1 MMNPLISIIL
11 LVVAVVSPI
20 TIFILKL
27 QDLPRGV
34 FHIRRA
40 FMTALALGLCSWYFS
55 MWAVF
60 TLPFWA
66 EWFEIPDVWNQ
77 IWLFLWPGAL
87 LSTIFLIR
95 SPTEKR
101 RIVSDLFILV
111 LAIDFVIRL
120 TPWTTY
126 HGP

>member
-1 MMNPLISIIL
+1 MHPLVSIFLMVIAAISPL
-11 LVVAVVSPI
+11 

-34 FHIRRA
+34 IHLRRA
-40 FMTALALGLCSWYFS
+40 IMATLALGLCSWYFL

-66 EWFEIPDVWNQ
+66 EWFENPDVWNT
-77 IWLFLWPGAL
+77 IWLFLWLGAFV
-87 LSTIFLIR
+87 STILLKK
-95 SPTEKR
+95 SPSEKR
-101 RIVSDLFILV
+101 RIFSDIFIVV

-120 TPWTTY
+120 TPWTVY
-126 HGP
+126 RGP